1 MKTKYNVFWA
11 LSLFVTMFFTACAE
25 ELSVNERVESDEDL
39 SGFTCFSTE
48 SDDEG
53 TRTAMYP
60 DGRFKWLNIKKSANA
75 EADSIVDNIFVIKGE
90 GDTIRS
96 SKMVFDNSR
105 DDNTLAKFYL
115 TGSFD
120 KPTYPILYSGSTV
133 TGGNVVKPSIVALTP
148 KQVQCAPNNSEHFG
162 MSGDCGVAVAE
173 KKGSKYAFKLNHQMA
188 YLMFEPRVEA
198 GRNVLLRKITIT
210 EITGKNIAGTFTL
223 QPEGLHPKPF
233 EKDSVSEITIYCG
246 LDAEKV
252 IDGTLKPSE
261 AKSYGFY
268 INNSTYD
275 VYNGEKNGRVYAV
288 IRPNDCLA
296 GEKYQLRITYH
307 YVQRYEQTTEHPTL
321 WEWEYTE
328 KTKDLTKDITVDFKK
343 NTFYRLRHLLTT
355 EDSGIEGIEFKEY
368 YMWGAKEW
376 FWKQAE
382 TAGAEYPI
390 RNDEYQSEYAPVEGS
405 TSWFD
410 NQYTKGDVCVG
421 SFSTFEG
428 KTWWVNRAQP
438 AANRQKGKLRPGYR
452 HRQAQSNADW
462 NNALTA
468 NQMSFYVVF
477 GDPYYD
483 NQTPWVLK
491 EYNGI
496 ETICYGGV
504 WLKKKEKIRE
514 YLNNVY
520 NPSKPNDHQK
530 VYWPDNNDGSTSNYS
545 APFPSDET
553 KSTSTSWSTWE
564 LQLIELLKNQQ
575 FNLRYMA
582 PPINYRMPYTNL
594 GRFNTVHRPSDDG
607 KNDEDYFFLPLLG
620 RFEYDNPQTAQ
631 TNVPFNYLTIIDYE
645 TPALQPITFSVVE
658 GTGQP
663 TLTLVGSQGYYWT
676 KTPLMYQY
684 EYGGST
690 RFQRYVYGFDGEFV
704 SDCSGLD
711 QYSLDLGDY
720 EEFIELSKKNWDDLT
735 PEEKAKL
742 EEYYKMQWI
751 YTGESV
757 EDPTPTSVIKNAYRY
772 KMWGHYNDNAY
783 YLNLH
788 HNYIAL
794 SWQQHSIYV
803 KTGMRIATNGYDE
816 GKNGIFK

>member
-1 MKTKYNVFWA
+1 MNMKTKYHVFLA
-11 LSLFVTMFFTACAE
+11 LSLFAAMLFTSCAE
-25 ELSVNERVESDEDL
+25 ELNVNERAESDEDL

-60 DGRFKWLNIKKSANA
+60 DGRFKWMNVKKSANA

-90 GDTIRS
+90 GDTIKS
-96 SKMVFDNSR
+96 SKMVIDNSR

-120 KPTYPILYSGSTV
+120 KPTYPILYTGSTPV
-133 TGGNVVKPSIVALTP
+133 GPSIVSLAT

-162 MSGDCGVAVAE
+162 MSGDCGVAKAE

-233 EKDSVSEITIYCG
+233 EPDSISTITIFCG

-252 IDGTLKPSE
+252 IKGDLNPSK

-296 GEKYQLRITYH
+296 GEKYQLRITYN
-307 YVQRYEQTTEHPTL
+307 YVQRYEQTTDHPTL

-328 KTKDLTKDITVDFKK
+328 NVKELTKDLTVDFKK

-355 EDSGIEGIEFKEY
+355 EASTIEGYDFKKY
-368 YMWGAKEW
+368 YMWGAKDW
-376 FWKQAE
+376 FWYQAE
-382 TAGAEYPI
+382 KVGAEYPI
-390 RNDEYQSEYAPVEGS
+390 RNDEYQSEYAPIKES

-410 NQYTKGDVCVG
+410 NQYVYTDKKEVCVG
-421 SFSTFEG
+421 SFSTFEN
-428 KTWWVNRAQP
+428 KSWWVNRAQP
-438 AANRQKGKLRPGYR
+438 AANRLKGKLRPGYR

-462 NNALTA
+462 ENALTA

-483 NQTPWVLK
+483 NQKPWILK
-491 EYNGI
+491 EYNGV
-496 ETICYGGV
+496 ETICRGGV

-514 YLNNVY
+514 YLNTVY
-520 NPSKPNDHQK
+520 NPGKPDYQK

-545 APFPSDET
+545 APFPSNET
-553 KSTSTSWSTWE
+553 RSTSSSWSTWE

-594 GRFNTVHRPSDDG
+594 GRFDSAPNPGKDG
-607 KNDEDYFFLPLLG
+607 KNIDDYFFLPLLG

-631 TNVPFNYLTIIDYE
+631 IGAAFSHPSIKYE
-645 TPALQPITFSVVE
+645 GEYPNQTAEAVTESQPITVLVGGS
-658 GTGQP
+658 GQP

-676 KTPLMYQY
+676 KTPLMYSY
-684 EYGGST
+684 MAST
-690 RFQRYVYGFDGEFV
+690 KFHKYVYNDDGMLV
-704 SDCSGLD
+704 SENSDLD
-711 QYSLDLGDY
+711 RY
-720 EEFIELSKKNWDDLT
+720 ETNPETYQEYAALFNKGNSRTPEEETRYQELSKKQYFQIGSEITGTELIN
-735 PEEKAKL
+735 
-742 EEYYKMQWI
+742 I
-751 YTGESV
+751 YRFAE
-757 EDPTPTSVIKNAYRY
+757 
-772 KMWGHYNDNAY
+772 WHHYNDNAY

-788 HNYIAL
+788 HDYIAL
-794 SWQQHSIYV
+794 SWQQHSMYV
-803 KTGMRIATNGYDE
+803 KTGMRIATRGYD
-816 GKNGIFK
+816 GATGIFK

>member
-1 MKTKYNVFWA
+1 MKTKYQVFLA
-11 LSLFVTMFFTACAE
+11 LSLFAAMLFTSCAE
-25 ELSVNERVESDEDL
+25 ELNVNERAESDEDL

-60 DGRFKWLNIKKSANA
+60 DGRFKWMNVKKSANA

-90 GDTIRS
+90 GDTIKS

-120 KPTYPILYSGSTV
+120 KLTYPILYTGSTL
-133 TGGNVVKPSIVALTP
+133 GDGNVKPSIVSLST

-162 MSGDCGVAVAE
+162 MSGDCGVAEAT
-173 KKGSKYAFKLNHQMA
+173 KNGSKYAFKLNHQMA
-188 YLMFEPRVEA
+188 YLMFEPRVDE

-223 QPEGLHPKPF
+223 KPEGLHPKPF
-233 EKDSVSEITIYCG
+233 EKDSISTITIFCG

-252 IDGTLKPSE
+252 IAGDLKPSE

-268 INNSTYD
+268 INNNTYD

-296 GEKYQLRITYH
+296 GEKYQLRITYN
-307 YVQRYEQTTEHPTL
+307 YVQRYEQTTDHPSL

-328 KTKDLTKDITVDFKK
+328 DVKELTKDLTVDFKK

-355 EDSGIEGIEFKEY
+355 DASTIEGYDFKKY
-368 YMWGAKEW
+368 YMWGAKDW
-376 FWKQAE
+376 FWYQAE
-382 TAGAEYPI
+382 KVGAEYPI
-390 RNDEYQSEYAPVEGS
+390 RNDEYQSEYAPDLLS

-428 KTWWVNRAQP
+428 RTWWVNRTQP
-438 AANRQKGKLRPGYR
+438 AANRQKGKLRSGYR

-462 NNALTA
+462 ENALTA

-483 NQTPWVLK
+483 NTKPWILK

-520 NPSKPNDHQK
+520 NPSKPDYQK
-530 VYWPDNNDGSTSNYS
+530 VYWPDDNDGSLGNYS
-545 APFPSDET
+545 APFPSDKT
-553 KSTSTSWSTWE
+553 RSTSSSWSTWE
-564 LQLIELLKNQQ
+564 LQLINLLENQQ

-594 GRFNTVHRPSDDG
+594 GKFDTVHRPSDDG
-607 KNDEDYFFLPLLG
+607 KDDDDYFFLPLLG
-620 RFEYDNPQTAQ
+620 RFEYDNPQTAE
-631 TNVPFNYLTIIDYE
+631 TNVSFNYPTMMDYV
-645 TPALQPITFSVVE
+645 TPELQPIMFSIVE

-676 KTPLMYQY
+676 KTPLMFQY

-690 RFQRYVYGFDGEFV
+690 QFQRYVYSFEGD
-704 SDCSGLD
+704 SLSNSSGLN
-711 QYSLDLGDY
+711 QYSLKLSDY
-720 EEFIELSKKNWDDLT
+720 QEYDRLRKMKWDDLT
-735 PEEKAKL
+735 PAEKATL
-742 EEYYKMQWI
+742 QEYSKMQWI
-751 YTGESV
+751 CTGESV
-757 EDPTPTSVIKNAYRY
+757 EQPTPMSVVKDAYRY
-772 KMWGHYNDNAY
+772 NMWGHYNDNAF

-788 HNYIAL
+788 HDYIAL
-794 SWQQHSIYV
+794 SWQQHSMYV
-803 KTGMRIATNGYDE
+803 KTGMRIATRGYD
-816 GKNGIFK
+816 GDTGIFK